1 MYHGFPKPLLCRVFV
16 NNRPLFGTLN
26 RDQVCDASTAFYSGK
41 NKNVNAKNGS
51 AKKYETSKFHGHP
64 NDGMRQKKDEL
75 KARPDQQI
83 NGADEASVA
92 ISTQPA
98 RDIRISSSNAF
109 LFLELETRRILGRPG
124 NVDAYEAARLA
135 GPNRP
140 AMYVAI
146 QTDAIANAGGKC
158 DTHFYCTALI
168 GSKAVNVM
176 RNKRLLACSFSL
188 LQCS

>member
-1 MYHGFPKPLLCRVFV
+1 
-16 NNRPLFGTLN
+16 
-26 RDQVCDASTAFYSGK
+26 
-41 NKNVNAKNGS
+41 
-51 AKKYETSKFHGHP
+51 
-64 NDGMRQKKDEL
+64 MRQKKDEP

-158 DTHFYCTALI
+158 DTHFYCTPRSLGARLSMLCEI
-168 GSKAVNVM
+168 NDC
-176 RNKRLLACSFSL
+176 LLARFRCFNARSHSL
-188 LQCS
+188 AKKRSQTQRINRAFFLVGTTAQSDHMFQRTFQHQVSTKKSANETSLKK